1 MEEIKPSLIH
11 SIFIKERKGIV
22 IEGVKKLDSF
32 DKQEFLIETTQGYL
46 HILGHELTLGG
57 MDMEKGHL
65 AIDGTI
71 DALQY
76 LKEETKKKEGFF
88 KKLFK

>member
-1 MEEIKPSLIH
+1 MDENTTFLHHII
-11 SIFIKERKGIV
+11 IKERKTIV

-32 DKQEFLIETTQGYL
+32 DKNDFLIDTTYGYL
-46 HILGHELTLGG
+46 HISGCDLSLGG

-65 AIDGTI
+65 SIDGKI
-71 DALQY
+71 NSLAY
-76 LKEETKKKEGFF
+76 LNKESKKKESFI